1 MFFFLQS
8 VHVLVNISIELM
20 IHESNFIVRE
30 HLTLDQIIAAVKD
43 RFQVLHKQL
52 GAAGFAKQDLLVEQR
67 GRMKDLR
74 TLSTSMLARVR
85 AVRAEAS
92 DTACVTSYTELMGD
106 LRTMAVPALPVAA
119 VGGAALAVEVL
130 EAPVSTAADLSVT
143 LDATGVLAAIGSLG
157 AVHVRCG
164 MFMYIV
170 FILGCLCTLY
180 LFCLF
185 DTHVLLASPRF

>member
-1 MFFFLQS
+1 MFFFLQC

-20 IHESNFIVRE
+20 IHVSNFIVRK

-67 GRMKDLR
+67 GRMKDLH

-92 DTACVTSYTELMGD
+92 DTACVTAYTELMVD
-106 LRTMAVPALPVAA
+106 LRSMAVPALPLSADGAAVAA
-119 VGGAALAVEVL
+119 VALES
-130 EAPVSTAADLSVT
+130 PVSTADLSVS
-143 LDATGVLAAIGSLG
+143 LDATSVLAAIGSLG
-157 AVHVRCG
+157 AVHVRRG
-164 MFMYIV
+164 NLVMIV
-170 FILGCLCTLY
+170 LILL
-180 LFCLF
+180 
-185 DTHVLLASPRF
+185 V